1 MVLVRKRA
9 FERRFGEIV
18 KAERLQRKAR
28 SQIGLGHA
36 LARSRS
42 FSRQSAMPQERTWVP
57 GLLPMLRTPSWGAPV
72 DPSSTSQPASS
83 EKRGLAL
90 EPRSGHTDSGQADQ
104 QPNQDVPEDRNDAES
119 VAPDE
124 GRPNE
129 DVLREQTS
137 NIDNDAHIAF
147 TSDARNGSEEQQS
160 NPLRRRM
167 LSPYTNV
174 LNRSNT
180 LGELEQGPSAQDSD
194 GDALHLNLLHKLH
207 RNSTFY
213 NLTEAE
219 RQKLGGAE
227 YRAVCLLAVIVPIYF
242 FLWQL
247 LGGLGVGAYIA
258 GNKASVAESNGLN
271 PWFVIIFIPCSLD
284 VYITRL
290 MLNAYHGFSNS

>member
-1 MVLVRKRA
+1 M
-9 FERRFGEIV
+9 
-18 KAERLQRKAR
+18 
-28 SQIGLGHA
+28 
-36 LARSRS
+36 
-42 FSRQSAMPQERTWVP
+42 
-57 GLLPMLRTPSWGAPV
+57 
-72 DPSSTSQPASS
+72 SS
-83 EKRGLAL
+83 EKRDLGL
-90 EPRSGHTDSGQADQ
+90 ESKKGHTDAEQSDQ
-104 QPNQDVPEDRNDAES
+104 QPNQDVSEAGNDAES
-119 VAPDE
+119 VAPNE

-129 DVLREQTS
+129 DVFREQTS
-137 NIDNDAHIAF
+137 NIDNDVHIAF
-147 TSDARNGSEEQQS
+147 ISDARNGSEEQQS

-194 GDALHLNLLHKLH
+194 GDALHLNFLHKLH

-258 GNKASVAESNGLN
+258 RNKAPVAESNGLN
-271 PWFVIIFIPCSLD
+271 PWFVIIFIPRSLD
-284 VYITRL
+284 VYIARL
-290 MLNAYHGFSNS
+290 ALHTYLYNS